1 MFSII
6 KIHLKK
12 VKMSKIYCIKCKKS
26 KISYICYKTL
36 LLSSISNKCGSEE
49 EKIYIKKESIKI
61 FKILGF
67 INNIEKYQ
75 NI

>member
-6 KIHLKK
+6 KIDLKK
-12 VKMSKIYCIKCKKS
+12 VKMRKIYCIKCKKS

-49 EKIYIKKESIKI
+49 EKIYKKKNQ
-61 FKILGF
+61 L
-67 INNIEKYQ
+67 KYLKFLVLL
-75 NI
+75 II

>member
-1 MFSII
+1 MR
-6 KIHLKK
+6 
-12 VKMSKIYCIKCKKS
+12 KIYCIKCKKS

-49 EKIYIKKESIKI
+49 EKIYKKEESIKI
-61 FKILGF
+61 FKLLGL

-75 NI
+75 NL